1 MTTSPQ
7 HKTVLVTG
15 ATGFIGSHT
24 VVELLEAGYRVRMVD
39 NLCNSEASVVERI
52 ERIAHEHLRDDP
64 KRLEFWPVDVRD
76 SQALESL
83 MALEPIDGV
92 IHFAG
97 LKAVGE
103 SFSQA
108 PTYWDNNVGGTMA
121 LTRAMAKA
129 RVKRL
134 VFSSSA
140 TVYGQAVSL
149 PVSEDAPTQV
159 TNPYGR
165 TKLVCEQFLT
175 DWCHALEGG
184 QVALLRYF
192 NPVGAH
198 KSALIG
204 EAPKG
209 VPNNLMPFVTQVAA
223 GIRPA
228 LSIFGRDYP
237 TRDGTCIRD
246 YIHVCDLARG
256 HVATMAAM
264 LGMEQ
269 HAATS
274 LVDQSSK
281 PVTTQSAPDL
291 DPPTDTQ
298 GGPIQTLEGLT
309 VMNFGTGQGVSVQEL
324 VDTFERVTGQRVPT
338 LDAPRRQGD
347 VAELYADPKRAHT
360 LLNWRA
366 TETLESMCRDAWAWQ
381 SQLQPS

>member
-1 MTTSPQ
+1 MTTSPNC
-7 HKTVLVTG
+7 KTVLVTG

-39 NLCNSEASVVERI
+39 NLCNSEASVLERI
-52 ERIAHEHLRDDP
+52 ERIAHEHLTHDP
-64 KRLEFWPVDVRD
+64 KRWGFWPVDVRD
-76 SQALESL
+76 SQALE
-83 MALEPIDGV
+83 ALLASEPIDGV

-108 PTYWDNNVGGTMA
+108 PNYWDNNVGGTMA
-121 LTRAMAKA
+121 LTQAMAKA
-129 RVKRL
+129 HVKRL

-140 TVYGQAVSL
+140 TVYGQAASL

-175 DWCHALEGG
+175 DWCHASGDG

-198 KSALIG
+198 PSALIG
-204 EAPKG
+204 EAPRG

-246 YIHVCDLARG
+246 YIHVSDLARG

-264 LGMEQ
+264 LGLGP
-269 HAATS
+269 HAVTS
-274 LVDQSSK
+274 PDIEPS
-281 PVTTQSAPDL
+281 TQD
-291 DPPTDTQ
+291 
-298 GGPIQTLEGLT
+298 GPIQTLSGLT

-347 VAELYADPKRAHT
+347 VAELYANPQRAHT

-366 TETLESMCRDAWAWQ
+366 TQTLESMCRDAWAWQ
-381 SQLQPS
+381 SSLP

>member
-39 NLCNSEASVVERI
+39 NLCNSEASVDERI

-76 SQALESL
+76 SHALESL
-83 MALEPIDGV
+83 MSLEPIDGV

-129 RVKRL
+129 RVKRS

-140 TVYGQAVSL
+140 TVYGQAMSL

-175 DWCHALEGG
+175 DWCHALEDG

-264 LGMEQ
+264 LGQ
-269 HAATS
+269 AS
-274 LVDQSSK
+274 PSGV
-281 PVTTQSAPDL
+281 
-291 DPPTDTQ
+291 
-298 GGPIQTLEGLT
+298 PILKGLA
-309 VMNFGTGQGVSVQEL
+309 VLNFGTGQGVTVQEL
-324 VDTFERVTGQRVPT
+324 VDTFVRVTGQAVPVM
-338 LDAPRRQGD
+338 DAPRRMGD
-347 VAELYADPKRAHT
+347 VPELYADPSLAQET
-360 LLNWRA
+360 LGWRA
-366 TETLESMCRDAWAWQ
+366 QESLESMCRDAWAWQ
-381 SQLQPS
+381 SSQSSKGDGV

>member
-1 MTTSPQ
+1 MNSTNSKSTI
-7 HKTVLVTG
+7 LVTG

-24 VVELLEAGYRVRMVD
+24 VVELLAAGYQVVMLD
-39 NLCNSEASVVERI
+39 NLCNSDASVIERI
-52 ERIAHEHLRDDP
+52 ERIAQAQSSTEPQHLSFHEM
-64 KRLEFWPVDVRD
+64 DVRD
-76 SQALESL
+76 TASL
-83 MALEPIDGV
+83 TKLFENNPIDGV

-103 SFSQA
+103 SFSKA
-108 PTYWDNNVGGTMA
+108 WDYWNNNVAGTIN
-121 LTRAMAKA
+121 LTGVMNGAG
-129 RVKRL
+129 VKRL

-140 TVYGQAVSL
+140 TVYGEARTL
-149 PVSEDAPTQV
+149 PVKEDAPTQV

-175 DWCHALEGG
+175 DLCQSNSGW

-204 EAPKG
+204 EAPRG

-246 YIHVCDLARG
+246 YIHVCDLAKG

-264 LGMEQ
+264 LG
-269 HAATS
+269 HPIH
-274 LVDQSSK
+274 SK
-281 PVTTQSAPDL
+281 APRL
-291 DPPTDTQ
+291 D
-298 GGPIQTLEGLT
+298 GLNIL
-309 VMNFGTGQGVSVQEL
+309 NFGTGQGVTVQEL
-324 VDTFERVTGQRVPT
+324 VDTFVRVTGQAVPIV
-338 LDAPRRQGD
+338 DAPRRMGD
-347 VAELYADPKRAHT
+347 VPELYADPSLALST
-360 LLNWRA
+360 LGWRA
-366 TETLESMCRDAWAWQ
+366 QETLESMCRDAWAWQ
-381 SQLQPS
+381 SSLDRH